1 MRQLLKPRRLFLLLA
16 LLALAALLAL
26 GQSFRVYER
35 AWFKLNEWLHATEW
49 QEKSIWLPD
58 YRVVL
63 EAQPIEGLDDDVSAL
78 TYDPDRQTLFTV
90 TNQRPQIIELSLE
103 GKVLRKIDLHGF
115 GDTEAIEYISCNVYV
130 ITDETHQRLI
140 RVELRDDTRELHVE
154 DAQQLALALG
164 RGGNSGFEGLAYD
177 SVGKRLFVA
186 KERKP
191 VHIYEVRGFPY
202 EQTEQ
207 PIAVHV
213 VEDLQH
219 NRNLFVRDLSSLQ
232 YDERSGHL
240 LALSDESRLVLELS
254 ADGEPISS
262 LSLLRGM
269 QGLRR
274 SVPQAEGIAMDDQGT
289 LYVVSEPNLFYVFRK
304 SPSLESQ

>member
-1 MRQLLKPRRLFLLLA
+1 MRRLLKPRRLLLLLA
-16 LLALAALLAL
+16 LLLLAALLAL
-26 GQSFRVYER
+26 GQSLRLYER
-35 AWFKLNEWLHATEW
+35 AWFKFNEWRHAAQW
-49 QEKSIWLPD
+49 QDKSLWLPD

-63 EAQPIEGLDDDVSAL
+63 EALPIQGLEDNVSAL

-90 TNQRPQIIELSLE
+90 TNKHNELIELSLE
-103 GKVLRKIDLHGF
+103 GKVLRRIALHGF
-115 GDTEAIEYISCNVYV
+115 GDTEAIEYISRNVYV
-130 ITDETHQRLI
+130 ISDETHQRLI
-140 RVELRDDTRELHVE
+140 RVELRDDTRELHIE

-186 KERKP
+186 KERNP

-202 EQTEQ
+202 EQSQQ

-254 ADGEPISS
+254 GDGEPISS

-269 QGLRR
+269 QGLHR

-289 LYVVSEPNLFYVFRK
+289 LYLVSEPNLFYVFKKRET
-304 SPSLESQ
+304 P

>member
-1 MRQLLKPRRLFLLLA
+1 MRRLLKPRRLFLLLA
-16 LLALAALLAL
+16 LLTLAALLAL

-35 AWFKLNEWLHATEW
+35 IWFKFNEWRHAAQW
-49 QEKSIWLPD
+49 QEQSLWLPD

-63 EAQPIEGLDDDVSAL
+63 EAQPIEGLKDNVSAL

-90 TNQRPQIIELSLE
+90 TNKQNELVELSLE
-103 GKVLRKIDLHGF
+103 GKVLRRIALHGF
-115 GDTEAIEYISCNVYV
+115 GDTEAIEYISRNVYV

-140 RVELRDDTRELHVE
+140 RVELRDDTKELHIE

-186 KERKP
+186 KERHP

-202 EQTEQ
+202 EQSEQ

-213 VEDLQH
+213 VEDLEH

-254 ADGEPISS
+254 ANGEPISS

-289 LYVVSEPNLFYVFRK
+289 LYLVSEPNLFYVFKKR
-304 SPSLESQ
+304 EAH

>member
-1 MRQLLKPRRLFLLLA
+1 MRRLLKPRRLVLLLA

-35 AWFKLNEWLHATEW
+35 VWFKFNEWRHAAQW
-49 QEKSIWLPD
+49 QDQSIWLPD

-63 EAQPIEGLDDDVSAL
+63 EAQPIDGLADDVSAL

-90 TNQRPQIIELSLE
+90 TNKHPQLIELSLE

-115 GDTEAIEYISCNVYV
+115 GDPEAIEYISRNVYV
-130 ITDETHQRLI
+130 LSDETHQRLI
-140 RVELRDDTRELHVE
+140 RVELHVE
-154 DAQQLALALG
+154 DAEQLALALG

-202 EQTEQ
+202 VQSQQ

-213 VEDLQH
+213 VEDLKH

-289 LYVVSEPNLFYVFRK
+289 LYLVSEPNLFYVFKKREA
-304 SPSLESQ
+304 P